1 MTIFT
6 YSFFFNIWFILLL
19 GRNEV
24 YMYERAIDDLEQ
36 SRKSHYLAL
45 REYVYLKSVDEDPEF
60 RNITE
65 KMSKLYNDEKIIS
78 KMVDGFTV
86 VDKVSDDDRL
96 NKIFRYLELYRKQED
111 MMEFKMYLRGMS
123 DCLRL
128 LGQIDKIK

>member
-1 MTIFT
+1 
-6 YSFFFNIWFILLL
+6 
-19 GRNEV
+19 
-24 YMYERAIDDLEQ
+24 MYERAIDDLEQ

-45 REYVYLKSVDEDPEF
+45 REYVYLKLVDEDPEF

-65 KMSKLYNDEKIIS
+65 KMSMLYNDEKIIS

-123 DCLRL
+123 DCLKL
-128 LGQIDKIK
+128 LEQMDKIK

>member
-1 MTIFT
+1 
-6 YSFFFNIWFILLL
+6 
-19 GRNEV
+19 
-24 YMYERAIDDLEQ
+24 MYDRAIEDLEQ
-36 SRKSHYLAL
+36 SRESHYLAL

-65 KMSKLYNDEKIIS
+65 KMSLLYNDEKIIS

-86 VDKVSDDDRL
+86 VDKVSDDETINR
-96 NKIFRYLELYRKQED
+96 IFKYLELYRKQEE